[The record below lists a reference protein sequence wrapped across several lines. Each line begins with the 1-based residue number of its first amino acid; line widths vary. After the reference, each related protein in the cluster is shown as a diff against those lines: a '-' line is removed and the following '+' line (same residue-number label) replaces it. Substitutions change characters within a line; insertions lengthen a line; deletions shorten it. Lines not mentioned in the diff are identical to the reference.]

1 MEVKNEGAERATSG
15 VPEAES
21 HLLLAWRQL
30 NMWLR
35 WCNGGG
41 IEEREEEGEGV

>member
-1 MEVKNEGAERATSG
+1 MGADRATSG

-30 NMWLR
+30 NMRLQW
-35 WCNGGG
+35 GSGG